1 MCITF
6 EFIIN
11 IFIIYS
17 KKKNSF
23 QNLYILIYSY
33 YIYYILNLKISLAHN
48 NDILYYYSV
57 CLLYTNKGCDTTQQN
72 FIINNNAKW

>member
-23 QNLYILIYSY
+23 QNLYILI
-33 YIYYILNLKISLAHN
+33 I
-48 NDILYYYSV
+48 
-57 CLLYTNKGCDTTQQN
+57 
-72 FIINNNAKW
+72 FIIYLIWKYHLPITMTYCIIILCACSIQTKGVTRHSKTLL